1 MRDLGYHDGY
11 QYAHD
16 FPGGV
21 TDLEHLPDVMRG
33 TVYYRPTEYGYE
45 QKIRAWNAERDRIR
59 AQRRAMQTDDPK
71 IDDPKGRN

>member
-1 MRDLGYHDGY
+1 
-11 QYAHD
+11 
-16 FPGGV
+16 
-21 TDLEHLPDVMRG
+21 MRG